1 MTCPKFQHNSQK
13 KKSAPFSLSNSVSYN
28 KKAASQR
35 ALRFENL
42 KPRFSRVSGCRRS
55 RTIHSGSVWN
65 FAPFERLQDWST
77 DISKTGLRIESWN
90 LKISNDLWRNQVC
103 GVSMFSLGRFCCL
116 QLFLLLT
123 PTIGFLTCVWR
134 EIICCRVRDTL
145 TSPGPRN
152 TLLPT
157 DGANLKDLPAILCG
171 QKGLFFFWFLF
182 LAKCVGILWYFFGRW
197 RGLFYGL
204 YYPDYIGMIIRHHK
218 DP

>member
-171 QKGLFFFWFLF
+171 QKGLFFFWIFVPCQMCGDIVIF
-182 LAKCVGILWYFFGRW
+182 FWEVKRIILWIILPR
-197 RGLFYGL
+197 L
-204 YYPDYIGMIIRHHK
+204 YRDDNK
-218 DP
+218 AS